1 MKKTP
6 THLRAT
12 DIRAAAQ
19 LATQATVSVT
29 SIVEGVHQSVLSTI
43 GLKGTGPEGKTSGLT
58 GLIYRSIGGVT
69 QLVGKSVDVAVGTL
83 QPLIDALEA
92 KSQTTSTPQR
102 EATLAALNGVMGDRL
117 FAAGNSFATPMSIFF
132 EGSAIDWQAPPAS
145 LVKARKILLF
155 VHGLCMN
162 DQQWSHGE
170 RLKRELG
177 YTCLYLRYN
186 TGLTI
191 AENGHNLSAQLALLI
206 QHWPSLIEELS
217 IICHSMG
224 GLVTRSAIHAAQQKS
239 GAWLTVV
246 KKVVFLGS
254 PHCGA
259 PLEQAGNWV
268 DLLLGASPYTKPFV
282 MLTKLRSA
290 GITDLRYGEILD
302 SRQREFVPL
311 PDRAGIEF
319 YAVAATI
326 AKKRSALSE
335 RLIGDGLVPVN
346 SALGKREDSNESL
359 GFGNNSTEI
368 FYEMNHMQLLHS
380 EVVTNQLVKWLI
392 SRHL

>member
-43 GLKGTGPEGKTSGLT
+43 GLKGTEPEGKTSGLT

-69 QLVGKSVDVAVGTL
+69 QLVGKSVDAAVGTL

-92 KSQTTSTPQR
+92 KSQTTSTAQR

-117 FAAGNSFATPMSIFF
+117 LAAGNSFATPMSICF
-132 EGSAIDWQAPPAS
+132 EGNAIEWQALPTS
-145 LVKARKILLF
+145 LVKSGKILLF

-170 RLKRELG
+170 RLKVELG

-191 AENGHNLSAQLALLI
+191 AENGHKLSAQLALLI
-206 QHWPSLIEELS
+206 QHWPAPIEELS
-217 IICHSMG
+217 IIGHSMG
-224 GLVTRSAIHAAQQKS
+224 GLVTRSAMHAAQRKS
-239 GAWLTVV
+239 TAWLKVV
-246 KKVVFLGS
+246 HKVVFLGS

-259 PLEQAGNWV
+259 PLEKAGHWV
-268 DLLLGASPYTKPFV
+268 ELLLGTTLYTKPFV
-282 MLTKLRSA
+282 MLAKLRSA

-311 PDRAGIEF
+311 PDRVGVKF

-326 AKKRSALSE
+326 AKKRSALAE

-359 GFGNNSTEI
+359 VFGNKSTEI
-368 FYEMNHMQLLHS
+368 FYQMNHMQLLHS
-380 EVVTNQLVKWLI
+380 EVVTNQLVKWLA
-392 SRHL
+392 SHHL

>member
-6 THLRAT
+6 THFRAT
-12 DIRAAAQ
+12 DIRAVAQ
-19 LATQATVSVT
+19 LATQATASVAN
-29 SIVEGVHQSVLSTI
+29 IVEGVHQSVLSTM

-58 GLIYRSIGGVT
+58 GLIYRSVDGVT
-69 QLVGKSVDVAVGTL
+69 QIVGKSVEAALGTL

-117 FAAGNSFATPMSIFF
+117 LAAGNCLATPMSICFD
-132 EGSAIDWQAPPAS
+132 GNSIKWQALPAS
-145 LVKARKILLF
+145 LEKKRKILLF
-155 VHGLCMN
+155 IHGLCMN

-170 RLKRELG
+170 RLKVELG

-206 QHWPSLIEELS
+206 QHWPAPIEALS
-217 IICHSMG
+217 IVGHSMG
-224 GLVTRSAIHAAQQKS
+224 GLVIRSAIHAAQQKS
-239 GAWLTVV
+239 AAWLKVV
-246 KKVVFLGS
+246 YKVVFLGS

-268 DLLLGASPYTKPFV
+268 ELFLGATPYTKPFV

-290 GITDLRYGEILD
+290 GITDLRYGEILE

-311 PDRAGIEF
+311 PDRAGIKF

-326 AKKRSALSE
+326 AKKRSALAE

-346 SALGKREDSNESL
+346 SALGRRDDSKESL
-359 GFGNNSTEI
+359 VFGNKSTEI
-368 FYEMNHMQLLHS
+368 FYQINHMELLHS
-380 EVVTNQLVKWLI
+380 TVVTDQLVKWLI
-392 SRHL
+392 D